1 MVSDPE
7 AAMLVA
13 SFPVGDHSVSL
24 VVTDEEGIS
33 SSEDS
38 VPVIIR
44 DTTPPTVALN
54 GESSLTL
61 ECGVDSYEEV
71 GAEATDICDPN
82 VPVEIGGDVV
92 DVSQPGDYQVS
103 YSATDASGNTG
114 STTRDVEVQ
123 DTIPPVL
130 TLTLSPDSLWPPN
143 HKMTEIT
150 PTITVTDECDP
161 NPTIEL
167 VSIVSD
173 EPDEGLGD
181 GDTVGDIDVAADG
194 TILLRNER
202 DGRSDGR
209 VYTVTYRAFD
219 ASGNQTTAE
228 AIVVVPHSP
237 L

>member
-1 MVSDPE
+1 
-7 AAMLVA
+7 
-13 SFPVGDHSVSL
+13 
-24 VVTDEEGIS
+24 
-33 SSEDS
+33 
-38 VPVIIR
+38 
-44 DTTPPTVALN
+44 
-54 GESSLTL
+54 
-61 ECGVDSYEEV
+61 
-71 GAEATDICDPN
+71 
-82 VPVEIGGDVV
+82 
-92 DVSQPGDYQVS
+92 
-103 YSATDASGNTG
+103 
-114 STTRDVEVQ
+114 
-123 DTIPPVL
+123 
-130 TLTLSPDSLWPPN
+130 
-143 HKMTEIT
+143 MTEIT

-219 ASGNQTTAE
+219 ASGNQTTTE